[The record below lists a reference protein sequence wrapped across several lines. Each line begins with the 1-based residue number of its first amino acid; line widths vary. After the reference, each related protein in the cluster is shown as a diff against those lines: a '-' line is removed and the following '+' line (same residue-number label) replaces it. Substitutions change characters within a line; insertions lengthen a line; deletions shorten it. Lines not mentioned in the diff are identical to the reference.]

1 LIGWT
6 IFRIGPSGLSLEI
19 SLRQFPALS
28 RLIRMISPSPTDTAE
43 GVEIATKPRHSEDRA
58 LKWIG
63 GVKLFQALVL
73 LIVATG
79 ILSNIHN
86 DLQASVVRW
95 AHRLHFDQDNHFF
108 SLLLEKLGLV
118 TQQQL
123 KQLTWLTFIYAI
135 VFLAEGI
142 GLMMKKRWAEYLTI
156 VVTGSLI
163 PLEISETV
171 RHFGPIKAV
180 LLVFNVGIVWYLIRL
195 LRKQKKEE

>member
-1 LIGWT
+1 MT
-6 IFRIGPSGLSLEI
+6 
-19 SLRQFPALS
+19 
-28 RLIRMISPSPTDTAE
+28 SPSSHDTAE
-43 GVEIATKPRHSEDRA
+43 GIAIPKMPHYAGDRG

-63 GVKLFQALVL
+63 GIKLLQAAVL

-79 ILSNIHN
+79 ILSNLHS
-86 DLQASVVRW
+86 DLQATVTRW
-95 AHRLHFDQDNHFF
+95 AHRLHFDQDNHYF

-123 KQLTWLTFIYAI
+123 QQLTWLTFIYSA

-163 PLEISETV
+163 PLEISETL
-171 RHFGPIKAV
+171 RHFGPIKAA

-195 LRKQKKEE
+195 LRKQKKEA